1 MKEQRKADIAKAV
14 SLDYNEI
21 KFYYRQGMRG
31 IMINKIAVYSR
42 SFYQEI
48 SLPTVS
54 EQSTSFR
61 IEKELHRLQENLTIH
76 MEELDHCWCFS
87 QSGQYQIFKGKEL
100 FFQRKADPGDIL
112 RLYSPSNLEILLVV
126 GEQSREIPV
135 ARKYILNKK
144 KNSITRGR
152 DEGQDIVIRRNPL
165 IS

>member
-61 IEKELHRLQENLTIH
+61 IE
-76 MEELDHCWCFS
+76 
-87 QSGQYQIFKGKEL
+87 QITGKSD
-100 FFQRKADPGDIL
+100 DPYG
-112 RLYSPSNLEILLVV
+112 RTGSLLVFFAERPV
-126 GEQSREIPV
+126 SDLQGERIVLPAQGGSGRHPE
-135 ARKYILNKK
+135 ALF
-144 KNSITRGR
+144 SI
-152 DEGQDIVIRRNPL
+152 
-165 IS
+165 

>member
-112 RLYSPSNLEILLVV
+112 RLYSPSNEEILLVV
-126 GEQSREIPV
+126 GEQSREKESLVFRPGDQ
-135 ARKYILNKK
+135 YIV
-144 KNSITRGR
+144 
-152 DEGQDIVIRRNPL
+152 QRRFFGFIWLLYTENG
-165 IS
+165 SR